1 MRQVC
6 LLSIILFCGIS
17 LANAKDLA
25 VVVHKTNPTKG
36 FASAD
41 LVKIL
46 KATNRKWA
54 DGKTITI
61 VMKDP
66 GSADM
71 RVVLQK
77 VLAMSPDEAKA
88 LVAANK
94 VAFVIVDSDQ
104 AVVKT
109 VESMPQAL
117 GLADVYSITG
127 GVSVLKIE
135 GKSPLEPGYLLHGQ

>member
-1 MRQVC
+1 MRRFLFIV
-6 LLSIILFCGIS
+6 LLVFGVVPF
-17 LANAKDLA
+17 AVAKDLA
-25 VVVHKTNPTKG
+25 VVVHKANATKA
-36 FASAD
+36 FPAAD

-46 KATNRKWA
+46 KAANRKWP

-66 GSADM
+66 GAADM
-71 RVVLQK
+71 KVVLQK
-77 VLAMSPDEAKA
+77 LLAMSPDEVKGII
-88 LVAANK
+88 AANK
-94 VAFVIVDSDQ
+94 GAFVIVDSDQ

-109 VESMPQAL
+109 VESMPLAL
-117 GLADVYSITG
+117 GLADVYAITG